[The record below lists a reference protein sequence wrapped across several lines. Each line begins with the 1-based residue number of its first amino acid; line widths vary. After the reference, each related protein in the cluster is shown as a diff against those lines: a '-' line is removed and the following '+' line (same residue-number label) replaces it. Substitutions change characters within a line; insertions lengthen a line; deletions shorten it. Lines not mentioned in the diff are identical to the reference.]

1 MVRVQGAVVSL
12 GSRQQEAGARHQ
24 QPAITQYSHISAST
38 LLYPEMINIIL
49 TKYGVKS
56 FSRAVVTAAESLSV
70 RRLKYFCS
78 TFIKYFPLL
87 PRSARVSGP
96 GCSGRCSA
104 RA

>member
-24 QPAITQYSHISAST
+24 QPAITHLYIA
-38 LLYPEMINIIL
+38 LYFYPEMINMIL

-56 FSRAVVTAAESLSV
+56 FSRVVVTAAESLSV